1 MFDGILFPNV
11 LGLHCQR
18 FDLISEGRDTM
29 GNFILQNL
37 PAILCALVGVGLLV
51 LEAFMP
57 GFGLAG
63 ISGIAMEVAAVI
75 LMYRREGALP
85 AVILSLVAL
94 SAAAVALTFSLRSA
108 AKGKLSQSDLVLR
121 ATEDAEAGYVASD
134 DMQVFLGKE
143 GETVSALRPAG
154 IAALD
159 DVRLN
164 VQSDGDF
171 IPAGTRIRVTRVDG
185 NRVLVRPVDN
195 KV

>member
-1 MFDGILFPNV
+1 ML
-11 LGLHCQR
+11 
-18 FDLISEGRDTM
+18 E
-29 GNFILQNL
+29 FIGQNL
-37 PAILCALVGVGLLV
+37 PAIVCALVGVGLLV

-63 ISGIAMEVAAVI
+63 ISGIVLEIVAVVLMYKRSGAMEAAI
-75 LMYRREGALP
+75 LAL
-85 AVILSLVAL
+85 I
-94 SAAAVALTFSLRSA
+94 ALTVTAVVLTLSLRSA
-108 AKGKLSQSDLVLR
+108 AKGKLSKSEMVLH
-121 ATEDAEAGYVASD
+121 ATESTEEGYVASD

-143 GETVSALRPAG
+143 GETVSALRPTG

-185 NRVLVRPVDN
+185 SRVLVRPVNDPQ
-195 KV
+195 V

>member
-1 MFDGILFPNV
+1 
-11 LGLHCQR
+11 
-18 FDLISEGRDTM
+18 M

-108 AKGKLSQSDLVLR
+108 SKGKLSQSDLVLR
-121 ATEDAEAGYVASD
+121 ATEDAEAGYGAGD

-143 GETVSALRPAG
+143 GETVSALRPTG

>member
-1 MFDGILFPNV
+1 
-11 LGLHCQR
+11 
-18 FDLISEGRDTM
+18 M

-57 GFGLAG
+57 GFGRAG

>member
-1 MFDGILFPNV
+1 
-11 LGLHCQR
+11 
-18 FDLISEGRDTM
+18 M

-121 ATEDAEAGYVASD
+121 ATEDVEAGYVASD